1 MRVCVCFTIQK
12 VVNSFFFDASGRV
25 CLGKG
30 VLNFVQTYSTVQ
42 GLVILSKWI
51 ERVWRKILSKFKVRL
66 GWLLHAFFHFMHS
79 FQWIDNF
86 LSSQWFYFN
95 YRDDLY
101 FICTNYLTR
110 FFTFSKKPD
119 YMLQNARAVSKWS
132 IVMNF
137 LVS

>member
-66 GWLLHAFFHFMHS
+66 GWLLHAFFILCIVFNES
-79 FQWIDNF
+79 IISYQANDFTSIIETIYILYVQIIWQGF
-86 LSSQWFYFN
+86 LLFRKS
-95 YRDDLY
+95 LI
-101 FICTNYLTR
+101 ICCGTLEQYQNDR
-110 FFTFSKKPD
+110 SWWTF
-119 YMLQNARAVSKWS
+119 
-132 IVMNF
+132 
-137 LVS
+137 